1 VFYPRF
7 INFSLHLHVV
17 SFGPP
22 SNMFEERYDE
32 QWEKAN
38 DGSGGGGNGDSRPR
52 RPPPPSVS
60 GVTTRQGPFPFAP
73 HVGLVDAAVHGV
85 HSDLAATFHL
95 FPTRLRV

>member
-1 VFYPRF
+1 MFHPRR
-7 INFSLHLHVV
+7 ILLLHLHVV

-38 DGSGGGGNGDSRPR
+38 DGSTGGGNGDSRPR
-52 RPPPPSVS
+52 RAPAPSRGVS
-60 GVTTRQGPFPFAP
+60 TRQGPCPSAP
-73 HVGLVDAAVHGV
+73 HLGLVDAAVHGV

-95 FPTRLRV
+95 FPSRWRV

>member
-1 VFYPRF
+1 VLFRP
-7 INFSLHLHVV
+7 HVV

-38 DGSGGGGNGDSRPR
+38 DGSAGGGNGDNRQRRAPSPSRGAT
-52 RPPPPSVS
+52 S
-60 GVTTRQGPFPFAP
+60 RQSPYPFAP
-73 HVGLVDAAVHGV
+73 HLGLVDAAVHGV

-95 FPTRLRV
+95 FPSRSRV

>member
-38 DGSGGGGNGDSRPR
+38 DGSGRQR
-52 RPPPPSVS
+52 QAPPPSRGVS
-60 GVTTRQGPFPFAP
+60 MRQGSTFAP
-73 HVGLVDAAVHGV
+73 PLGLVDAAVHGV